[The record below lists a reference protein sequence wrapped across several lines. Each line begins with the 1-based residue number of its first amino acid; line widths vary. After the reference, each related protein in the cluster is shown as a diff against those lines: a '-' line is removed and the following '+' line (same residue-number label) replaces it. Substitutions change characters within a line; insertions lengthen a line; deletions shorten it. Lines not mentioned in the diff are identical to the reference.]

1 MGIIKKMPKIKI
13 TKTILFILGIYLI
26 GLGLGH
32 LFFPEQGH
40 QLIKQEI
47 FDSNNPWMAI
57 AVAEMGIMFFV
68 FGIAALIA
76 ARNPIKEKNL
86 VFVVVLSNILTDLI
100 RVWAIFFKKS
110 CPGLWIF
117 FIVSVLLWL
126 AIIIFYPRNKK

>member
-1 MGIIKKMPKIKI
+1 MSKLEI

-26 GLGLGH
+26 SLGLGH

-57 AVAEMGIMFFV
+57 AAAEMGIMFFV

-76 ARNPIKEKNL
+76 AKNPIKEKNL
-86 VFVVVLSNILTDLI
+86 VFVVVLSSILTDLI
-100 RVWAIFFKKS
+100 RVWAILFKQS
-110 CPGLWIF
+110 CYGLWIF
-117 FIVSVLLWL
+117 IAVSVLLWL
-126 AIIIFYPRNKK
+126 ALIIFYPRNNKQ

>member
-1 MGIIKKMPKIKI
+1 MSKLEI

-47 FDSNNPWMAI
+47 FDSSNPWMAI
-57 AVAEMGIMFFV
+57 AAAEMGVMFFV

-76 ARNPIKEKNL
+76 AKNPIKEKNL
-86 VFVVVLSNILTDLI
+86 VFVVVLSSILTDLI

-117 FIVSVLLWL
+117 FIASVFLWIT
-126 AIIIFYPRNKK
+126 IIIFYPYKKKNKWKI

>member
-1 MGIIKKMPKIKI
+1 MSKLEI

-26 GLGLGH
+26 SLGLGH

-57 AVAEMGIMFFV
+57 AAAEMGIMFFV

-76 ARNPIKEKNL
+76 AKNPIKEKNL
-86 VFVVVLSNILTDLI
+86 VFVVVLSSILTDLI
-100 RVWAIFFKKS
+100 RVWAILFKKS
-110 CPGLWIF
+110 CYGLWIF
-117 FIVSVLLWL
+117 IAVSVLLWL
-126 AIIIFYPRNKK
+126 TLIIFYPRNNKQ

>member
-1 MGIIKKMPKIKI
+1 MSKLKI

-47 FDSNNPWMAI
+47 FDSSNPWMAI

-76 ARNPIKEKNL
+76 AKNPIKEKNL
-86 VFVVVLSNILTDLI
+86 VFVVILSSALTDLI
-100 RVWAIFFKKS
+100 RVWAILFKKS

-117 FIVSVLLWL
+117 IIASVFLWMAIV
-126 AIIIFYPRNKK
+126 IFYPQNKELKK

>member
-1 MGIIKKMPKIKI
+1 MSKLEI

-26 GLGLGH
+26 SLGLGH

-57 AVAEMGIMFFV
+57 AAAEMGIMFFV

-76 ARNPIKEKNL
+76 AKNPIKEKNL
-86 VFVVVLSNILTDLI
+86 VFVVVLSSILTDLI
-100 RVWAIFFKKS
+100 RVWAILFKQS

-117 FIVSVLLWL
+117 FIASVLLWT
-126 AIIIFYPRNKK
+126 AIIIFYPRNKNKK